1 MTGDTTK
8 LLSVLNIT
16 HIHYYNTQIIIIFI
30 QCEITYYLCF
40 TESRRKEMI
49 SKSLQL
55 DVYAGPASPLV
66 LVLIFFSSL
75 TYLSLKA
82 FHFVE
87 HLSGAL
93 ATYNGAWK
101 HSLLRYI
108 QYALFYSTEFYSAS
122 PVAQLLSRHSLW
134 L

>member
-1 MTGDTTK
+1 MTGGTFAPGTTK
-8 LLSVLNIT
+8 LLSVLNVK

-30 QCEITYYLCF
+30 NYIQCERTYCLCF
-40 TESRRKEMI
+40 TESRRKEMR

-55 DVYAGPASPLV
+55 DAYAGPASPLV

-93 ATYNGAWK
+93 STYNGAWK

-108 QYALFYSTEFYSAS
+108 HYTLHFIVQSFIVLH
-122 PVAQLLSRHSLW
+122 L
-134 L
+134 